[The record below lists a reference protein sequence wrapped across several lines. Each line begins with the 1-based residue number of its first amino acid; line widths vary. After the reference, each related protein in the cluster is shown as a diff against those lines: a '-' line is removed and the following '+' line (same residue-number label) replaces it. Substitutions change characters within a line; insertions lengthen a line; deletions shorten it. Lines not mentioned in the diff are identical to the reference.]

1 MTNETNRNGRAEKI
15 RKIVTIGLLLLG
27 TILVAMSLAAEFLG
41 VDITPGFGIVQI
53 FQLLLGITCLT
64 LGIFVA
70 ISKKRR
76 SAPKSLQAEI
86 GARLAATGLVF
97 AYITGLSDLFSIGT
111 HVQPRFERPFV
122 GPLQLGGI
130 VLSVLVVIAGI
141 LLYYTSRGSDDRD
154 KSSMDFMIDG
164 DSAESETAS

>member
-1 MTNETNRNGRAEKI
+1 MTNETNENGRADKI
-15 RKIVTIGLLLLG
+15 RKIVTIGLLLIG
-27 TILVAMSLAAEFLG
+27 IILVAMSLAAEFLG
-41 VDITPGFGIVQI
+41 VDITPGFGVVQI

-64 LGIFVA
+64 LGIFIA

-76 SAPKSLQAEI
+76 GAPKSLQADI

-97 AYITGLSDLFSIGT
+97 AYITGLSDLVSIGT

-154 KSSMDFMIDG
+154 KSSMDFMTNG
-164 DSAESETAS
+164 ETTHSETAI

>member
-1 MTNETNRNGRAEKI
+1 MTNETNGNSRAEKI
-15 RKIVTIGLLLLG
+15 RNLVILGLLLIG
-27 TILVAMSLAAEFLG
+27 IVLVTMSLAAELLG
-41 VDITPGFGIVQI
+41 VDLTPGFGIVQI

-64 LGIFVA
+64 FGIFLA

-76 SAPKSLQAEI
+76 NAPKSLQAEI

-97 AYITGLSDLFSIGT
+97 TYITGLSDLFSIGT

-130 VLSVLVVIAGI
+130 VLSVLVVIVGI

-154 KSSMDFMIDG
+154 KSSLDFMNHEEQTG
-164 DSAESETAS
+164 TSAQE

>member
-1 MTNETNRNGRAEKI
+1 MINETNGNGRAGKI
-15 RKIVTIGLLLLG
+15 RKGVTIGLLVIG
-27 TILVAMSLAAEFLG
+27 IILVAMSLAAEFLG

-53 FQLLLGITCLT
+53 FQLLLGLTCLT
-64 LGIFVA
+64 IGVFVA
-70 ISKKRR
+70 ISKKRQD
-76 SAPKSLQAEI
+76 APKSLQADI

-130 VLSVLVVIAGI
+130 VLSVLLIIAGI

-154 KSSMDFMIDG
+154 KSSMDFIP
-164 DSAESETAS
+164 SEDRTNAVN

>member
-1 MTNETNRNGRAEKI
+1 MTTETNGNSRANKI
-15 RKIVTIGLLLLG
+15 RKIVTIAL
-27 TILVAMSLAAEFLG
+27 ILVGSILIAMSLTAEFLG
-41 VDITPGFGIVQI
+41 VDLTPGFGIVQI
-53 FQLLLGITCLT
+53 FQLLLGISCLT
-64 LGIFVA
+64 LGIFIP
-70 ISKKRR
+70 ISKKRQG
-76 SAPKSLQAEI
+76 APKSLQAEI

-130 VLSVLVVIAGI
+130 LLSVLVIVIGI

-154 KSSMDFMIDG
+154 KSSMDFMAAG
-164 DSAESETAS
+164 EEG